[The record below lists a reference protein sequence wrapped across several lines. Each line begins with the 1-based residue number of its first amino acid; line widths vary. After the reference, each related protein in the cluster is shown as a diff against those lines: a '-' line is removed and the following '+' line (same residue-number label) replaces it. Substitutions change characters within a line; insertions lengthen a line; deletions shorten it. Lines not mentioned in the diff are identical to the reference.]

1 MANIDTLYRA
11 QFGQYGSVFTS
22 VTGALTPPTNKVFVA
37 IQMVNDT
44 TFDTNGGLIA
54 DATQTGVV
62 YPTTL
67 DAAGAAVYAQ
77 LYGGN
82 DSFKSGTTITG
93 RWTSINIGAG
103 AIIAYI
109 GD

>member
-54 DATQTGVV
+54 DAT
-62 YPTTL
+62 
-67 DAAGAAVYAQ
+67 GAAVYAQ
-77 LYGGN
+77 LYGGDAIDVN